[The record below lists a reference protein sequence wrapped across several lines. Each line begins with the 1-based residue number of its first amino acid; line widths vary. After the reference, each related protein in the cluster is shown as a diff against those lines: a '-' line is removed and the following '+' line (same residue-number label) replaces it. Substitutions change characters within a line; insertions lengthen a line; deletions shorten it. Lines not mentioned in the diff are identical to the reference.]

1 MRETRYLEKYS
12 LIAYVLLCCPVN
24 LLHKIFRFGFILGK
38 NHRISMQVIDIVEC
52 LRVKDHC
59 RSGVKERLLRE
70 RQVPLSYA
78 IPEHLLRNHPDRPQ
92 PRLHQLRPSRD
103 RKLRA
108 PQPKRM
114 PALGVQMHL
123 HWNPSLLQRNVV
135 SQRVVH
141 VVHVV
146 ILSLQQ
152 KRRRRLAGHRN
163 FGIQRKMFIGIGRM
177 REPQTFWCLA
187 WHPTPPR
194 KATDVPDR

>member
-1 MRETRYLEKYS
+1 MGQEKGEQFMSYLNSVTIIGFVGADPEQRQARNNNGSKFT
-12 LIAYVLLCCPVN
+12 VLSVATQRSWKNTSSSGRNGYCES
-24 LLHKIFRFGFILGK
+24 GK
-38 NHRISMQVIDIVEC
+38 SR
-52 LRVKDHC
+52 
-59 RSGVKERLLRE
+59 
-70 RQVPLSYA
+70 LSYA
-78 IPEHLLRNHPDRPQ
+78 IPEHLLRNHPNRPQ

-135 SQRVVH
+135 SQRVVY

-177 REPQTFWCLA
+177 RDHKLLVHCLA
-187 WHPTPPR
+187 SHS
-194 KATDVPDR
+194 